1 MRTNGSFVGTGAL
14 TRFALRRDR
23 IMLAAWI
30 YLIVIT
36 VLGTLYSYKSVYS
49 TPQELAT
56 FTNAIKD
63 NASILAITG
72 PSFGEYT
79 VPAATAWKL
88 GTWVGGFTGVL
99 SLLLVI
105 RHTRAEEE
113 TGRLELIDSTVVGRY
128 AAPTAALLV
137 AVIANVLIGGI
148 NAIGLI
154 ALGAPAAGSVAMG
167 VGMCLT
173 GCVFAAVAAVTAQIT
188 TSATGARG
196 LALTVLGAAFL
207 VRAVGDGGGPRGLS
221 WLSWLSPLAWG
232 PRMRPFTVERWWVLA
247 IPLIVML
254 VVGAVGYALVPR
266 RDFGDGLL
274 PDRPGPATAARSFSN
289 PFALAWRLQR
299 GVLLT
304 WVISYALFGAV
315 LGSIVKMFVDVVR
328 DNPEV
333 STIMARMGGQGAYTD
348 LMVSAMMSLFGL
360 VASAYAVQATQRLRT
375 EESSRRVEPLLATG
389 TSRIGWALS
398 HVLFTVLG
406 TAALMVAFGLCFGLV
421 DGARE
426 GTLGHTV
433 GADLMAALVQLPAAW
448 VLGALAVTLFGLWP
462 RLTGLGWAAVAIA
475 VVLTDL
481 GTELRLPQLVMDI
494 SPYTHLPKLPGGTVT
509 STPLLWLLAVTV
521 LLLVVGLIGFRRRDI
536 DTP

>member
-1 MRTNGSFVGTGAL
+1 MANGGGDKRQRGA
-14 TRFALRRDR
+14 
-23 IMLAAWI
+23 
-30 YLIVIT
+30 
-36 VLGTLYSYKSVYS
+36 GK
-49 TPQELAT
+49 
-56 FTNAIKD
+56 
-63 NASILAITG
+63 AITW
-72 PSFGEYT
+72 PPRE
-79 VPAATAWKL
+79 A
-88 GTWVGGFTGVL
+88 
-99 SLLLVI
+99 
-105 RHTRAEEE
+105 TRAIDGTSGASVWQSLGDTLRGWIRAE
-113 TGRLELIDSTVVGRY
+113 TGPGRLLPWVPVAFGAGIALYFTADHEPFVTVVVPS
-128 AAPTAALLV
+128 ALALCVVALL
-137 AVIANVLIGGI
+137 
-148 NAIGLI
+148 
-154 ALGAPAAGSVAMG
+154 
-167 VGMCLT
+167 
-173 GCVFAAVAAVTAQIT
+173 
-188 TSATGARG
+188 AR
-196 LALTVLGAAFL
+196 
-207 VRAVGDGGGPRGLS
+207 
-221 WLSWLSPLAWG
+221 
-232 PRMRPFTVERWWVLA
+232 RWHLF
-247 IPLIVML
+247 PLIVML